1 MIGVITTSSDIYQT
15 LVSIIEDKVP
25 IVAERSA
32 QALLKHDTRF
42 SVVIFDY
49 RGTSHPPVQEVDRL
63 VLLRPQPAVVGVV
76 PADAF
81 RLTVDL
87 VSRGI
92 HECIAAPVTSE
103 TLADAINRV
112 LRRGTDPGVGETDD
126 TAIDDFITGESPEI
140 KRLRAN
146 VRRVAASNCPV
157 LVTGESGV
165 GKQLVVDAIHRL
177 SPRAGGPNVAFNA
190 CAMPE
195 TLFESELFGV
205 ARGAF
210 TGAHERPGLF
220 EHADGGT
227 LFIDEIGELPLSL
240 QPKLLRAIETQRI
253 RAVGSAT
260 SRQVDVRIVAATN
273 RPLDPQRIDRMF
285 RPDLYYRIATV
296 HLNVP
301 PLRERVGDIPILAR
315 ALMNR
320 SDMGHVTLTNDAI
333 VQLQS
338 YRWPGN
344 VRELHS
350 VLYRSYL
357 MSGSERLR
365 SRDLLFF
372 AS

>member
-1 MIGVITTSSDIYQT
+1 M
-15 LVSIIEDKVP
+15 LLSIIEDKLR
-25 IVAERSA
+25 IVAEPSA
-32 QALLKHDTRF
+32 RALMRHNTSF
-42 SVVIFDY
+42 SVVVFDY
-49 RGTSHPPVQEVDRL
+49 RGKQPPPIQAVDSF
-63 VLLRPQPAVVGVV
+63 VLLRPQPAVIVIV
-76 PADAF
+76 PVDAF

-87 VSRGI
+87 VSRGV
-92 HECIAAPVTSE
+92 HECIAAPVTSD
-103 TLADAINRV
+103 TLAEALNNV
-112 LRRGTDPGVGETDD
+112 LRRGPD
-126 TAIDDFITGESPEI
+126 TWAGDADGAAIDDFITGESTEI
-140 KRLRAN
+140 KRLRAK

-177 SPRAGGPNVAFNA
+177 SPRSDGPSVAFNA
-190 CAMPE
+190 CALPE

-205 ARGAF
+205 AQGAF

-253 RAVGSAT
+253 RAVGSTT
-260 SRQVDVRIVAATN
+260 SRQVDVRIVTATN

-320 SDMGHVTLTNDAI
+320 SDMEHVTLTNDAM

-338 YRWPGN
+338 YSWPGN
-344 VRELHS
+344 VRELRS

-357 MSGSERLR
+357 MSGSARLR
-365 SRDLLFF
+365 SKDLLF
-372 AS
+372 STS